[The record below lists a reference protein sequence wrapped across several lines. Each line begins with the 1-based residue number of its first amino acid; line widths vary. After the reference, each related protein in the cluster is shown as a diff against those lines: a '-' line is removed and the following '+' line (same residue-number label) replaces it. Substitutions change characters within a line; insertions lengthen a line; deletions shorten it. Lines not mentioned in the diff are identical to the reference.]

1 MWNFRE
7 RNKSSSSRWLFG
19 EPPAAFSELQLDYT
33 ILELQCTSITTSCRQ
48 LSCKGL
54 WPTQCRELQRQEP
67 AHQEGWV
74 ASISG
79 CAMVVRF
86 IVCFPRP
93 RSSGKTAAILT
104 FVNKKKMCQIT
115 AISFMTGNEPGEM
128 ETCSFAWQM
137 LVQFTKRFWCTPSRF
152 LLEETARLLQM
163 PIKYAPSPNGNT
175 WLVLSYTFW
184 FPFSMCLLTPNTI
197 RASVCRYVPL
207 SPTC

>member
-54 WPTQCRELQRQEP
+54 WPAQCRELQRQEP

-93 RSSGKTAAILT
+93 RSSGKTAAILRLST
-104 FVNKKKMCQIT
+104 RRRCVKSLQSLSWRGMSLVRQKHVVLLGKCWFSSQRGFGAHQVD
-115 AISFMTGNEPGEM
+115 SF
-128 ETCSFAWQM
+128 
-137 LVQFTKRFWCTPSRF
+137 
-152 LLEETARLLQM
+152 
-163 PIKYAPSPNGNT
+163 
-175 WLVLSYTFW
+175 
-184 FPFSMCLLTPNTI
+184 
-197 RASVCRYVPL
+197 
-207 SPTC
+207 